1 MQAREAAEE
10 EVQRLT
16 ATHAAEL
23 DALEDANLRGIN
35 AQAARAHELGTRIL
49 TPTPNPHPHPH
60 PHPHPSPNQQ
70 RERSAHDGA
79 AVYDAAA
86 AAREAALAATVQ
98 RAVRRIAAG
107 K

>member
-35 AQAARAHELGTRIL
+35 AQAA
-49 TPTPNPHPHPH
+49 
-60 PHPHPSPNQQ
+60 
-70 RERSAHDGA
+70 
-79 AVYDAAA
+79 
-86 AAREAALAATVQ
+86 
-98 RAVRRIAAG
+98 
-107 K
+107 